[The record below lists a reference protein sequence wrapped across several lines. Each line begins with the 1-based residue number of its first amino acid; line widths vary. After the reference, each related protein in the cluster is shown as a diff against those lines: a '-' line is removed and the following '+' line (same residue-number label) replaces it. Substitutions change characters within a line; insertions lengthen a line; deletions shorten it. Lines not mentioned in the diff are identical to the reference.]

1 MTVPGGV
8 LLEITITFSNKKP
21 KYIDIYE
28 KLKEMIVKQILKANE
43 KLPSKR
49 DLSSNLNVSIHTV
62 KEAYEQLASE
72 GYIYSIER
80 SGYYISPYDL
90 DWGNYDKKV
99 ESKTL
104 EPSLKIQY
112 NFRNGQVDEQAFPLK
127 EWLKIYKKLLV
138 SYMVPNGQWQ
148 GEIALREQIALY
160 VEKSRGFSCD
170 IDQIYVYSGTQ
181 HQLQELWRF
190 FGNVKVAIEEPGFK
204 RATAVL
210 QQNQLAIEYVPTDEN
225 GATIP
230 VEPCQFYYITP
241 AHQFP
246 LGGVMPIER
255 RIALLKWATKNNAY
269 IIEDDYDS
277 EFRYKGNPIPPLAQ
291 IDQLQRVIYFGTF
304 SKTLMPSIRIS
315 YMILPKPLVDKYNSY
330 YREQKTTVS
339 KIDQL
344 VIADFIRSGLY
355 TKHIAKMRTLY
366 RKKRQKLIESI
377 HSTLGSEYEI
387 IGDAAGLHILLKL
400 PNWLNEEQAV
410 QLAQE
415 ARIAIDPVSTSYQLN
430 AINNFVMIGYGAIP
444 IELIEEVVHILSN
457 QWNNFHNVYQI
468 GIERQD

>member
-1 MTVPGGV
+1 M
-8 LLEITITFSNKKP
+8 EITITFSNKKP

-28 KLKEMIVKQILKANE
+28 QLKEMIIKQILTANE

-62 KEAYEQLASE
+62 KEAYEQLVSE
-72 GYIYSIER
+72 GYIYSVER

-99 ESKTL
+99 ESKAL
-104 EPSLKIQY
+104 EQSSKIQY
-112 NFRNGQVDEQAFPLK
+112 DLRNGQVDEKAFPLK
-127 EWLKIYKKLLV
+127 DWLKIYKKLLI
-138 SYMVPNGQWQ
+138 SDMVPTGQWQ
-148 GEIALREQIALY
+148 GEISLREQIALY

-170 IDQIYVYSGTQ
+170 INQIYVYSGTQ
-181 HQLQELWRF
+181 HQLQELCRF

-204 RATAVL
+204 RATKIL
-210 QQNQLAIEYVPTDEN
+210 QQNQLAIEYVPTDEK

-230 VEPCQFYYITP
+230 VNPCQLYYITP

-255 RIALLKWATKNNAY
+255 RITLLKWATEINAY

-277 EFRYKGNPIPPLAQ
+277 EFRYKGNPIPPIAQ

-304 SKTLMPSIRIS
+304 SKTLMPSLRIS
-315 YMILPKPLVDKYNSY
+315 YMILPKALVGEFNSY
-330 YREQKTTVS
+330 YSEQKTTVS

-344 VIADFIRSGLY
+344 VIADFMQSGSY

-366 RKKRQKLIESI
+366 RKKRQTLIESI
-377 HSTLGSEYEI
+377 NSILGPEYEI
-387 IGDAAGLHILLKL
+387 LGDAAGLHIVLKL
-400 PNWLNEEQAV
+400 PDWLNEEQAV
-410 QLAQE
+410 QLAKE
-415 ARIAIDPVSTSYQLN
+415 AKIAIDPISTSYQRS
-430 AINNFVMIGYGAIP
+430 AISNFVMIGYGAIQMDR
-444 IELIEEVVHILSN
+444 IEEAISILSN
-457 QWNNFHNVYQI
+457 QWNGAVPKVIN
-468 GIERQD
+468 DL

>member
-1 MTVPGGV
+1 M
-8 LLEITITFSNKKP
+8 EITITFSNIQP

-28 KLKEMIVKQILKANE
+28 QLKDMIIKQSLTANE

-49 DLSSNLNVSIHTV
+49 CLSSNLNVSIHTV

-72 GYIYSIER
+72 GYIYSVER
-80 SGYYISPYDL
+80 SGYFISPYDV
-90 DWGNYDKKV
+90 DWGIYHKKV
-99 ESKTL
+99 ESKTF
-104 EPSLKIQY
+104 EHASKIQY
-112 NFRNGQVDEQAFPLK
+112 DFKNGQVDEQAFPLK

-138 SYMVPNGQWQ
+138 FDMVPNGQWQ
-148 GEIALREQIALY
+148 GEFSLREQIALY

-170 IDQIYVYSGTQ
+170 LDQVYVYSGTQ
-181 HQLQELWRF
+181 HQLQELCRF

-204 RATAVL
+204 RATTIFH
-210 QQNQLAIEYVPTDEN
+210 QNQLATQHVLTDEK

-230 VEPCQFYYITP
+230 VEPCQLYYITP

-255 RIALLKWATKNNAY
+255 RITLLKWATENNAY

-304 SKTLMPSIRIS
+304 SKTLMPSVRIS
-315 YMILPKPLVDKYNSY
+315 YMILPKSLIDKFNTY
-330 YREQKTTVS
+330 YSEQKTTVS

-344 VIADFIRSGLY
+344 VIADFMSSGLY

-366 RKKRQKLIESI
+366 RKKRQKLIASI
-377 HSTLGSEYEI
+377 NSILGPEYEI
-387 IGDAAGLHILLKL
+387 IGDAAGLHIVLKL
-400 PNWLNEEQAV
+400 PDWLNEKQAI

-415 ARIAIDPVSTSYQLN
+415 AGVAIDPISTSYQKN
-430 AINNFVMIGYGAIP
+430 AIDNFVMIGYGAIP
-444 IELIEEVVHILSN
+444 IEAIEEAIYFLSN
-457 QWNNFHNVYQI
+457 QWNN
-468 GIERQD
+468 